1 MKNFF
6 KISTAIFCAAIFF
19 ILSLN
24 FASAA
29 EILHKGEGIYK
40 FEEPTGKTPDPID
53 IYYYRPKNWKNGD
66 KIFVAFHGSE
76 RKAKW
81 FINGFKK
88 IAEQKNFLLI
98 CPEFSKAKYP
108 YDNSYNYGRVFLN
121 KKITPKNEWTYN
133 VANKIIDDVK
143 IRADAKKS
151 KVIFFGHSAGSQ
163 FISRYIFLA
172 DKIKADTII
181 AANAG
186 TYMMPDENIKY
197 PFGLK
202 NSPVTEK
209 NLKRAYKQDV
219 IILLGENDVKYT
231 SKGFPNK
238 PPVDKQGLNRFERGK
253 NFYAQSKKKA
263 EELRTKFNWKFLT
276 VPNVGHNGIRMAKV
290 ALKYLD

>member
-40 FEEPTGKTPDPID
+40 FEEPTGKTSDPID
-53 IYYYRPKNWKNGD
+53 VYYYRPKNWKNGD

-81 FINGFKK
+81 FINGLKK

-108 YDNSYNYGRVFLN
+108 GDRNYNYGHVLVKN
-121 KKITPKNEWTYN
+121 KITPKNEWTYN
-133 VANKIIDDVK
+133 TANRIIDDLK

-151 KVIFFGHSAGSQ
+151 KIILFGFSAGSQ
-163 FISRYIFLA
+163 FVSRYIFFA
-172 DKIKADTII
+172 DKIKADKII
-181 AANAG
+181 SSSARR
-186 TYMMPDENIKY
+186 YMFPDENMKY
-197 PFGLK
+197 PDGLK
-202 NSPVTEK
+202 NSPITEK
-209 NLKRAYKQDV
+209 DLKRAYKQNV
-219 IILLGENDVKYT
+219 MIMVGENDKKIVT
-231 SKGFPNK
+231 RN
-238 PPVDKQGLNRFERGK
+238 LNRLEHGKKFFED
-253 NFYAQSKKKA
+253 SKKKA